1 MTTPFLLK
9 LYSNLETGY
18 HLDDGMLSYFDD
30 LSPETE
36 EEKEAVSYEYCSLN
50 YVSFDSILNSWDDET
65 REKVATYLKSRIR
78 KAKNKN
84 LLLRYG
90 LFYFSLTKDFKSLND
105 TIAIGVN
112 ILRRIVKNEDQ
123 AEVYTFTKWYKILYP
138 ISAKTAH
145 FQDMVNLLKDALHA
159 HSAMFRY
166 VVLGMIYYSDQKHIK
181 ELHTDVPLPNP
192 LQLGRNFNAA
202 DLAEL
207 GYTLANEYKEK
218 KAETPLKFAFF
229 YADKSGNKQI
239 VERVYNAYGQYF
251 LGELKPDDPNNLAIA
266 HLNDETL
273 RKAMDCFKKSY
284 NKVEFDKASLLYEE
298 NKAKVR
304 LIHFQE
310 RISPEQYK
318 QRVESIEKIA
328 KDIVSKG
335 TNAILGNL
343 LGFGICIFI
352 MDAETIE
359 KSIDERKGQYL
370 YQQLSHAVMIDD
382 FGNIKPT
389 THEDRERHT
398 MIDIAYQN
406 YGYPLFSRII
416 MEGLQQGSLTYELL
430 ADQLLKMGFDLRV
443 EKSNG
448 NEKVGSSILER
459 VDIGLKDFLHQ
470 HELMLRGEQPDWR
483 FCITFLSTQ
492 FEGILREVVRQMEA
506 PITKM
511 KNITN
516 TENILLEG
524 LLDKDC
530 LHQVF
535 DNNDMLLFRQT
546 FTNDGYNI
554 RNNVAHGLYIP
565 QEYTSTKALLV
576 FVSILRLA
584 KATMRLI
591 KF

>member
-1 MTTPFLLK
+1 
-9 LYSNLETGY
+9 
-18 HLDDGMLSYFDD
+18 
-30 LSPETE
+30 
-36 EEKEAVSYEYCSLN
+36 
-50 YVSFDSILNSWDDET
+50 
-65 REKVATYLKSRIR
+65 
-78 KAKNKN
+78 
-84 LLLRYG
+84 
-90 LFYFSLTKDFKSLND
+90 
-105 TIAIGVN
+105 
-112 ILRRIVKNEDQ
+112 
-123 AEVYTFTKWYKILYP
+123 
-138 ISAKTAH
+138 
-145 FQDMVNLLKDALHA
+145 
-159 HSAMFRY
+159 
-166 VVLGMIYYSDQKHIK
+166 
-181 ELHTDVPLPNP
+181 
-192 LQLGRNFNAA
+192 
-202 DLAEL
+202 
-207 GYTLANEYKEK
+207 
-218 KAETPLKFAFF
+218 
-229 YADKSGNKQI
+229 
-239 VERVYNAYGQYF
+239 
-251 LGELKPDDPNNLAIA
+251 
-266 HLNDETL
+266 
-273 RKAMDCFKKSY
+273 
-284 NKVEFDKASLLYEE
+284 
-298 NKAKVR
+298 
-304 LIHFQE
+304 
-310 RISPEQYK
+310 
-318 QRVESIEKIA
+318 
-328 KDIVSKG
+328 
-335 TNAILGNL
+335 
-343 LGFGICIFI
+343 
-352 MDAETIE
+352 
-359 KSIDERKGQYL
+359 
-370 YQQLSHAVMIDD
+370 MID
-382 FGNIKPT
+382 FT
-389 THEDRERHT
+389 YR
-398 MIDIAYQN
+398 N

-416 MEGLQQGSLTYELL
+416 MEGLQQSSLTYELL

-470 HELMLRGEQPDWR
+470 HELLLRGEQPDWR

>member
-1 MTTPFLLK
+1 MLSSFLNT
-9 LYSNLETGY
+9 LYSRLEIDY
-18 HLDDGMLSYFDD
+18 HLRDNMLSYFDD
-30 LSPETE
+30 ISPEDVE
-36 EEKEAVSYEYCSLN
+36 YKEAMFFEQTSLN
-50 YVSFDSILNSWDDET
+50 VIFSDNLFKQWDEESK
-65 REKVATYLKSRIR
+65 EKMKAYLKNRL
-78 KAKNKN
+78 ATVKNED

-90 LFYFSLTKDFKSLND
+90 LHYFSLTKDFKSLND

-112 ILRRIVKNEDQ
+112 ILRRIVTNEDQ
-123 AEVYTFTKWYKILYP
+123 AEVHTFTKWYKILYP

-159 HSAMFRY
+159 NSAMFRY
-166 VVLGMIYYSDQKHIK
+166 VVLGMIFYSDQKQNK
-181 ELHTDVPLPNP
+181 KLHTDVPLPKP
-192 LQLGRNFNAA
+192 LQLGKNFDAA

-207 GYTLANEYKEK
+207 GFTLANEYKEK
-218 KAETPLKFAFF
+218 RAETPLKFAAF

-239 VERVYNAYGQYF
+239 VERIYNAYGQYF
-251 LGELKPDDPNNLAIA
+251 LGELKPDDPSNLAIA
-266 HLNDETL
+266 HLNDATL
-273 RKAMDCFKKSY
+273 RKAMDCFKKAH
-284 NKVEFDKASLLYEE
+284 NKAGFDKASLLYEE
-298 NKAKVR
+298 NKPKVR

-318 QRVESIEKIA
+318 LRVESIEKMA

-335 TNAILGNL
+335 TYAILGTL
-343 LGFGICIFI
+343 FGFGICIFI
-352 MDAETIE
+352 IDAEAIE

-370 YQQLSHAVMIDD
+370 YQQLSHAVLIDD

-398 MIDIAYQN
+398 MIDIAYRN

-492 FEGILREVVRQMEA
+492 FEGILREIVRQMEE

-511 KNITN
+511 KNVTN

-554 RNNVAHGLYIP
+554 RNNVAHGMYIP